1 MKYCKKCL
9 YPDTKPLLTFD
20 ENGICAACKTPE
32 KKDKIDWDSRRE
44 DLKIILEKYRSKDNT
59 RYDCIIPVSGG
70 KDSTFQV
77 HTIVNEFGL
86 KPLLVNFHPRDLIPL
101 GRKNIENIKN
111 IGVDCIEFT
120 PNPHIYKKMEKFG
133 LTELGDVNW
142 PEHLGI
148 FTIPFQVAVAYQIPL
163 IIWGENPPMEYG
175 GGGAS
180 GMTMDK
186 EWLEKNGGFWFD
198 KIKPT
203 IMTEHGIDINDLKAY
218 NYPSDED
225 LKRVGVKGIFLMQY
239 IKYDLDKVLETVE
252 KIGFTR
258 SPERKEGT
266 YTNWEN
272 LDTKFTG
279 MHDYFKWIKYGFG
292 RATDHASLDIRAG
305 KITRDEGLK
314 LVKEFEGKIPEKYMD
329 DFLEDMAIT
338 REEFYKIV
346 DKFTNK
352 ELFKTDVNGELIRD
366 ENGNIE
372 KLVYDNL

>member
-1 MKYCKKCL
+1 MHRL
-9 YPDTKPLLTFD
+9 
-20 ENGICAACKTPE
+20 
-32 KKDKIDWDSRRE
+32 
-44 DLKIILEKYRSKDNT
+44 
-59 RYDCIIPVSGG
+59 
-70 KDSTFQV
+70 
-77 HTIVNEFGL
+77 
-86 KPLLVNFHPRDLIPL
+86 
-101 GRKNIENIKN
+101 
-111 IGVDCIEFT
+111 
-120 PNPHIYKKMEKFG
+120 
-133 LTELGDVNW
+133 
-142 PEHLGI
+142 
-148 FTIPFQVAVAYQIPL
+148 
-163 IIWGENPPMEYG
+163 
-175 GGGAS
+175 
-180 GMTMDK
+180 
-186 EWLEKNGGFWFD
+186 
-198 KIKPT
+198 
-203 IMTEHGIDINDLKAY
+203 
-218 NYPSDED
+218 
-225 LKRVGVKGIFLMQY
+225 QY

-329 DFLEDMAIT
+329 DFLEDMEIT

-352 ELFKTDVNGELIRD
+352 ELFKTNDNEQLVRD